1 MGRHHLRP
9 NTAEAPIGWLACN
22 TLPMGA
28 QTPANL
34 RECHNCGVQVLVPLT
49 TCALVDSG
57 ALRARCWYCQ
67 ARTGRPVLL
76 HDIDAA
82 RLDAVGQLAQGWR
95 VIAEINEWLDDLRAE
110 IGQVPSQPPVDLGD
124 LPGPTTGP

>member
-1 MGRHHLRP
+1 
-9 NTAEAPIGWLACN
+9 
-22 TLPMGA
+22 MGA

-34 RECHNCGVQVLVPLT
+34 RECHNCGAQVLVPLT

-57 ALRARCWYCQ
+57 ELRARCWYCQ
-67 ARTGRPVLL
+67 ARSGRPVML

-82 RLDAVGQLAQGWR
+82 QLDAVGQLAQGWQ

-110 IGQVPSQPPVDLGD
+110 INIKIGQAPSQPPVDLGD
-124 LPGPTTGP
+124 LPRPAAGP